1 VVEVERGARHHR
13 QDQWTQ
19 SSGLWLSYH
28 TLYAFPSLIL
38 TTVPVEARRNLSAR
52 GNNTQ
57 IRCAMCG
64 RMRYKREFG
73 KVGIDWHVKII
84 KQINDRA
91 WQTRGRETAT
101 GGGLCKYATSYL
113 LN

>member
-1 VVEVERGARHHR
+1 MVEVEQGARHHR

-19 SSGLWLSYH
+19 SREYVVLGYLITHCMLFLPSYS
-28 TLYAFPSLIL
+28 LY
-38 TTVPVEARRNLSAR
+38 TVPVEARRNLSAR

-84 KQINDRA
+84 N
-91 WQTRGRETAT
+91 
-101 GGGLCKYATSYL
+101 
-113 LN
+113 